1 MIGKVLQN
9 NSFSETTGYVLGKE
23 KVKWL
28 GGTLIEYETDIVSQ
42 QFLMSRDINPQIER
56 PVYHLIQSYSY
67 EDAATH
73 DLTDEFMLNR
83 AIDHFAGLVV
93 SARHPELLR
102 QDDKSEFKR
111 QVQAFIDSELYEYQW
126 FCAAHE
132 DTQHQHSHFVASRIN
147 LVDGRCIPTWQD
159 KERSHRVCREIE
171 KDHGLRPLQ
180 SFYELERRSLTRGQT
195 ESWQKTGIP
204 PLMTVMQEAIVQEAT
219 PGRSFEAVVAALQ
232 EGHGIKAT
240 VGLYHAKQGVVF
252 EKVDDQGD
260 IVRLSGSQLG
270 RGFTFQAIHNRLGQ
284 EVLLL
289 PDAPQAQVQEES
301 DEELLKEPDLTEG
314 LRQEQLPQEPDL
326 AEGLRQEQLLQEPD
340 LTEELR
346 REQADFAEHLAPLV
360 KQIWQLQKL
369 TQPLLQSATF
379 EDYSIRLSQ
388 QGNPELYRR
397 DLLLLGHSDNH
408 DSDSGSD
415 RPLGL
420 SQPDGDAIHSFLSL
434 SQHQAREHLLL
445 LHQQQLEMQKSQKTQ
460 KKRHKSPRS

>member
-102 QDDKSEFKR
+102 QDDKSEFKQ

-195 ESWQKTGIP
+195 ETWQKTGIP
-204 PLMTVMQEAIVQEAT
+204 PLMTLMQEAIDQEAT

-252 EKVDDQGD
+252 EKVDAQGN

-289 PDAPQAQVQEES
+289 PDAPQAQVLEES
-301 DEELLKEPDLTEG
+301 KVELL
-314 LRQEQLPQEPDL
+314 QETDL

-346 REQADFAEHLAPLV
+346 REQADFAEHLAPLL

-369 TQPLLQSATF
+369 TQPLLQSAVF

-388 QGNPELYRR
+388 QGNPELYHR
-397 DLLLLGHSDNH
+397 DLLLLGHADNRDSDNR
-408 DSDSGSD
+408 D
-415 RPLGL
+415 PALGL
-420 SQPDGDAIHSFLSL
+420 SQPDGDAIHRFLSL

-460 KKRHKSPRS
+460 KKKHKSPRSLDFER

>member
-9 NSFSETTGYVLGKE
+9 NSFSETTGYVLGKQ
-23 KVKWL
+23 KAKWL
-28 GGTLIEYETDIVSQ
+28 GGTLIEYEIDIVSQ
-42 QFLMSRDINPQIER
+42 QFLMSRDLNPQIER

-67 EDAATH
+67 DDAATH
-73 DLTDEFMLNR
+73 DLTDEFQLNR

-102 QDDKSEFKR
+102 QDDKSEFKQR
-111 QVQAFIDSELYEYQW
+111 VKSFIDSELYEYQW

-132 DTQHQHSHFVASRIN
+132 DTQHRHSHFVVSRIN
-147 LVDGRCIPTWQD
+147 LADGRCIPTWQD

-171 KDHGLRPLQ
+171 KDQGLRPLQ

-195 ESWQKTGIP
+195 EKWEKTGIP
-204 PLMTVMQEAIVQEAT
+204 PLMRVMQEAIDQEAT

-240 VGLYHAKQGVVF
+240 MGLYHAKQGVVF

-270 RGFTFQAIHNRLGQ
+270 RGFTFQAIHNRLEQ

-289 PDAPQAQVQEES
+289 PDAPEARVQEES
-301 DEELLKEPDLTEG
+301 DV
-314 LRQEQLPQEPDL
+314 
-326 AEGLRQEQLLQEPD
+326 QLLQEPD
-340 LTEELR
+340 LTDGLMQ
-346 REQADFAEHLAPLV
+346 EQADFAAHLAPLV

-369 TQPLLQSATF
+369 TNPLLQSAVF

-388 QGNPELYRR
+388 EGNPELYRR
-397 DLLLLGHSDNH
+397 DLFLLGHSDNH
-408 DSDSGSD
+408 D
-415 RPLGL
+415 RALNL
-420 SQPDGDAIHSFLSL
+420 SQLDCNAIHQFLSL
-434 SQHQAREHLLL
+434 SQQQAQEHRLLI
-445 LHQQQLEMQKSQKTQ
+445 HKQQMDKQIKQ
-460 KKRHKSPRS
+460 KKRRKNPRSLDFER

>member
-301 DEELLKEPDLTEG
+301 NVPLPQETDLTEG
-314 LRQEQLPQEPDL
+314 
-326 AEGLRQEQLLQEPD
+326 
-340 LTEELR
+340 LR

-460 KKRHKSPRS
+460 KKRHKSPRSFDFER